1 MKREAFFRALI
12 EPEGNLVALRPL
24 RPQSSLQTEHDAQF
38 LELMGWRRSAKSKE
52 YAQPPD
58 RIPPADTKCEVQQ
71 LVEVMVEVTFSLPSQ
86 SRRGETLSFTTVRF
100 LRRLLCVVRKRP
112 FFGRIG
118 PPPEEVSHAPIFGPV
133 PKMFSVW
140 NLDARSVHV
149 VPGEVES
156 ATTVDDISTSK
167 SILCPRHKDRE
178 RI

>member
-1 MKREAFFRALI
+1 MLYVLWDHRALSK
-12 EPEGNLVALRPL
+12 
-24 RPQSSLQTEHDAQF
+24 QS
-38 LELMGWRRSAKSKE
+38 MMRSAKSKE

-58 RIPPADTKCEVQQ
+58 RIPPADTQCEVQQ
-71 LVEVMVEVTFSLPSQ
+71 LVEVMVQVTFSILSQ

-100 LRRLLCVVRKRP
+100 LRRVLCMVRKRP

-167 SILCPRHKDRE
+167 SIRSPRHKDWE